1 LKAQFWLTMRG
12 AADRMM
18 RACAKIGLGPEKG
31 VRQIK
36 GRGANGNHTRSS
48 ELNLLELDALNALP
62 EELVKNKTPSRM
74 IDL

>member
-1 LKAQFWLTMRG
+1 MKAQFRLPKRG
-12 AADRMM
+12 AADHMM

-36 GRGANGNHTRSS
+36 GRGSNGKHTRSS
-48 ELNLLELDALNALP
+48 ELNLLELDALNVLP